1 MSMLRSRNPA
11 MSVFEQARDERLTHD
26 DALARGKVMTLNGTV
41 TATAILL
48 SIVATVA
55 MLVYAPL
62 AKSITAAASGQS
74 FAIPVWIWPAL
85 IGSLIGGLV
94 LSLIIAFKPK
104 TSPFIAPIHAAMEGV
119 FVGVVSV
126 LIPMQFLGAA
136 SVSLVIQAMLA
147 TLAITAGMLIG
158 YATGVLRVGAFM
170 RKVIITATMGLMIY
184 ALALILLRFV
194 GINMWNGYAD
204 TGIFGIGF
212 TGLCVI
218 LASLFLLLDFQY
230 IEAGIANRAPKY
242 MEWVGAWGL
251 MVTLVW
257 LYIEVL
263 RLLAKLQS
271 RD

>member
-1 MSMLRSRNPA
+1 MG
-11 MSVFEQARDERLTHD
+11 VFEQARDERLSHD
-26 DALARGKVMTLNGTV
+26 DILAKGKVMTLNGTV

-48 SIVATVA
+48 SIVAVVA

-62 AKSITAAASGQS
+62 AKGLSGAAANPGYALPGWL
-74 FAIPVWIWPAL
+74 FPAM
-85 IGSLIGGLV
+85 IGSLIGGV
-94 LSLIIAFKPK
+94 VFSLIIYFKPK
-104 TSPFIAPIHAAMEGV
+104 TAPIVAPLHAVVEGV
-119 FVGVVSV
+119 FVGTVSV
-126 LIPMQFLGAA
+126 IIPLQFLGAA

-170 RKVIITATMGLMIY
+170 RKVIITATMGLVLY
-184 ALALILLRFV
+184 SLALVLLSFT
-194 GINMWNGYAD
+194 GINMWNGYAS
-204 TGIFGIGF
+204 TGIMGIGF
-212 TGLCVI
+212 TGLCVV

>member
-11 MSVFEQARDERLTHD
+11 MGVFEQARDERLSHD
-26 DALARGKVMTLNGTV
+26 DIAARGKVMTLSGTV

-62 AKSITAAASGQS
+62 ARAIGAAAEGQ
-74 FAIPVWIWPAL
+74 APALPAWMWPAM
-85 IGSLIGGLV
+85 IGSLIGGLA
-94 LSLIIAFKPK
+94 LSLVIYFKPK
-104 TSPFIAPIHAAMEGV
+104 TAPFVAPVHAVLEGV

-126 LIPMQFLGAA
+126 IIPMQFLGTA

-147 TLAITAGMLIG
+147 TLAITAGMLLG

-170 RKVIITATMGLMIY
+170 RKVIITATMGLVIY
-184 ALALILLRFV
+184 TLALMLLRLV
-194 GINMWNGYAD
+194 GVNMWSGYAD
-204 TGIFGIGF
+204 TGIMGIGF
-212 TGLCVI
+212 TGFCVV
-218 LASLFLLLDFQY
+218 LASLFLLLDFQF
-230 IEAGIANRAPKY
+230 IEAGVEARAPKY

>member
-1 MSMLRSRNPA
+1 MG
-11 MSVFEQARDERLTHD
+11 VFEQARDERLSHD
-26 DALARGKVMTLNGTV
+26 DIAARGKVMTLNGTV
-41 TATAILL
+41 TATGILL
-48 SIVATVA
+48 SIVAIVA

-62 AKSITAAASGQS
+62 AKGLSGAAATGQS
-74 FAIPVWIWPAL
+74 YAIPGWIWPAM
-85 IGSLIGGLV
+85 IGSLIGGIV
-94 LSLIIAFKPK
+94 FSLIIYFNPK
-104 TSPFIAPIHAAMEGV
+104 TAPFVAPLHAVVEGV
-119 FVGVVSV
+119 FVGVISV
-126 LIPMQFLGAA
+126 IIPLQFLGAA

-170 RKVIITATMGLMIY
+170 RKVIVTATIGLVIY
-184 ALALILLRFV
+184 SLALILLSFLGV
-194 GINMWNGYAD
+194 NMWNGYAD
-204 TGIFGIGF
+204 TGLMGIGF
-212 TGLCVI
+212 TGLCVV

-230 IEAGIANRAPKY
+230 IEAGIENRAPKY

-257 LYIEVL
+257 LYVEVL